1 MAKVTIREYDSS
13 EPSVLAGAYDLPI
26 YIPGYANF
34 GPENEP
40 TLIAGGDN
48 ALATFKRIFG
58 DTPYVFKADQVIN
71 CETVRYKGDYEQSYI
86 EAYEYASLGYPIV
99 YERVTPFTLQKAS
112 ATLNIQ
118 RMRATATHVI
128 SDGNAESTNA
138 ATEVTFTRTGDSAPY
153 TYTAD
158 LSGNAVFTDRWF
170 GARAN
175 GANGAYGVDIGEY
188 GYDWDGTKWTSDDEG
203 VQAGGSVNVG
213 EGKIVIVT
221 NTDLFGGEI
230 SGTGTVTWWTNVRA
244 YRFTANINNNEP
256 ANKQVEFSKDGSIWT
271 DVTSV
276 ATYNNQAEQ
285 EEQEEKKTYGDLL
298 DVQVNSAA
306 SVTFRF
312 SPPNIQSSI
321 TESAAPVASNTGNTL
336 VFEAKYGGEY
346 GNAIRI
352 SVDETNAS
360 DLFRLTVV
368 NGENTETFNVSL
380 ARDDSAFIG
389 NISSNYIQVSAQ
401 SLAGIPGDAT
411 GLLIQTQ
418 TETALSG
425 GGNQNAS
432 TSQPDEFTVAAM
444 YELLT
449 DNDYGAGVK
458 NDTATNEFWEKFEDR
473 DLNDYGI
480 FTTGAYPLYG
490 GSNDWQAA
498 QRELAAVSEYGLG
511 FALVDAKA
519 NVTAQN
525 LSNQSEMQAWVTGT
539 NSRTEPYGAYGAMF
553 FEGRTVTTS
562 FGDQELPASFCYV
575 QNFIKQLGLYQ
586 PWEATAGTGTNAN
599 GRGVVGGIV
608 DKKKL
613 GGSVSDMLQPDIGV
627 RVNPI
632 QYIRNVGNV
641 IMGNATLNNNSRGLV
656 NYSFLNI
663 RVLTTIV
670 KRFWYSLGKTV
681 LFEQNDMVTY
691 LTLKNAGQTFM
702 DTLLDRG
709 LRTEDSKGNAVE
721 PYTIERVA
729 TTERATL
736 KIKVS
741 YYPIEAIEKVEEEVE
756 LKDGYVNVTEV

>member
-13 EPSVLAGAYDLPI
+13 EPSVLTGAYDLPI

-48 ALATFKRIFG
+48 ALATFKSIFG

-71 CETVRYKGDYEQSYI
+71 GETVRYKGDYEQSYI

-99 YERVTPFTLQKAS
+99 YERVTPFKLQKAS

-118 RMRATATHVI
+118 RMRATATHTI
-128 SDGNAESTNA
+128 SDGNTESTNA
-138 ATEVTFTRTGDSAPY
+138 VTNVTFTRTGDSAPY
-153 TYTAD
+153 KYTAD
-158 LSGNAVFTDRWF
+158 LSEDDVFADSWF

-175 GANGAYGVDIGEY
+175 GANGAYGVDIGDY
-188 GYDWDGTKWTSDDEG
+188 GYDWNGANWTSEDDTA
-203 VQAGGSVNVG
+203 VQKGGSVNVG
-213 EGKIVIVT
+213 AGSIVIVT
-221 NTDLFGGEI
+221 NTEIFGSGVT

-244 YRFTANINNNEP
+244 YRFTANINNNTA
-256 ANKQVEFSKDGSIWT
+256 ANAQVEFSTNGSSWT

-276 ATYNNQAEQ
+276 VTYNNAER
-285 EEQEEKKTYGDLL
+285 TYGDLL
-298 DVQVNSAA
+298 TVQVNSA
-306 SVTFRF
+306 SNVTFRF
-312 SPPNIQSSI
+312 LPPNISNNI
-321 TESAAPVASNTGNTL
+321 TESATPVASNTGNTL
-336 VFEAKYGGEY
+336 VIEAKYGGEY

-352 SVDETNAS
+352 SVAETNAS

-380 ARDDSAFIG
+380 ARDDGAFIG

-401 SLAGIPGDAT
+401 SLAAIPGDAT

-425 GGNQNAS
+425 GGYQNAS

-449 DNDYGAGVK
+449 GNSYGAGVAD
-458 NDTATNEFWEKFEDR
+458 DTATNEFWEKFADK

-498 QRELAAVSEYGLG
+498 QRELAVVSEYGLG

-553 FEGRTVTTS
+553 FESRTVTTS

-663 RVLTTIV
+663 RVLTAIV

-709 LRTEDSKGNAVE
+709 LRTEDSNGNAVE

>member
-13 EPSVLAGAYDLPI
+13 EPSVLTGAYDLPI

-48 ALATFKRIFG
+48 ALATFRSIFG

-71 CETVRYKGDYEQSYI
+71 GETVRYKGDYEQSYI

-99 YERVTPFTLQKAS
+99 YERVTPFKLQKAS

-118 RMRATATHVI
+118 RIRATATHTI
-128 SDGNAESTNA
+128 SAGNSESTNA
-138 ATEVTFTRTGDSAPY
+138 ATNVTFTRTGDSAPY

-158 LSGNAVFTDRWF
+158 LGEDDVFKDSWF

-175 GANGAYGVDIGEY
+175 GANGAYGVDIGDY
-188 GYDWDGTKWTSDDEG
+188 GYDWDGTNWTSEDDTA
-203 VQAGGSVNVG
+203 VQEGGSVNVG
-213 EGKIVIVT
+213 AGSIVIVT
-221 NTDLFGGEI
+221 NTEIFGSGVT

-244 YRFTANINNNEP
+244 YRFTANINNNTA
-256 ANKQVEFSKDGSIWT
+256 ANAQVEFSTNGSSWT

-276 ATYNNQAEQ
+276 ATYNNAER
-285 EEQEEKKTYGDLL
+285 TYGDLL
-298 DVQVNSAA
+298 TVQVNSAS

-312 SPPNIQSSI
+312 SPPNISDNI
-321 TESAAPVASNTGNTL
+321 TESATPVANNTGNTL
-336 VFEAKYGGEY
+336 VIEAKYGGEY

-352 SVDETNAS
+352 SVAATNAS

-401 SLAGIPGDAT
+401 SLAAIPGDAT

-425 GGNQNAS
+425 GGNQSAS

-449 DNDYGAGVK
+449 GNSYGAGVAD
-458 NDTATNEFWEKFEDR
+458 DTATNEFWEKFEDK

-525 LSNQSEMQAWVTGT
+525 LSNQSEMQAWVAGT

-553 FEGRTVTTS
+553 FESRTVTTS

-663 RVLTTIV
+663 RVLTAIV

-709 LRTEDSKGNAVE
+709 LRTEDSNGNAVD

>member
-13 EPSVLAGAYDLPI
+13 EPSVLTGAYDLPI

-48 ALATFKRIFG
+48 ALATFKSIFG

-71 CETVRYKGDYEQSYI
+71 GETVRYKGDYEQSYI

-99 YERVTPFTLQKAS
+99 YERVTPFKLQKAS
-112 ATLNIQ
+112 TTLNIQ
-118 RMRATATHVI
+118 RMRAIATHTI
-128 SDGNAESTNA
+128 SDGNTESTNA
-138 ATEVTFTRTGDSAPY
+138 VTNVTFTRTGDSAPY

-158 LSGNAVFTDRWF
+158 LSEDDVFADSWF

-175 GANGAYGVDIGEY
+175 GANGAYGVDIGDY
-188 GYDWDGTKWTSDDEG
+188 GYDWNGTNWTSEDDTA
-203 VQAGGSVNVG
+203 VQEGGSVNVG
-213 EGKIVIVT
+213 AGSIVIVT
-221 NTDLFGGEI
+221 NTEIFGSGVT

-244 YRFTANINNNEP
+244 YRFTANINNNTA
-256 ANKQVEFSKDGSIWT
+256 ANAQVEFSTNGSSWT

-276 ATYNNQAEQ
+276 ATYNNAER
-285 EEQEEKKTYGDLL
+285 TYGDLL
-298 DVQVNSAA
+298 TVQVNSAS

-312 SPPNIQSSI
+312 SPPNIISNI
-321 TESAAPVASNTGNTL
+321 TESATPVANNTGNTL
-336 VFEAKYGGEY
+336 VIEAKYGGEY

-352 SVDETNAS
+352 SVAETNAS

-380 ARDDSAFIG
+380 ARDDGAFIG

-401 SLAGIPGDAT
+401 SLAAIPGDAT

-425 GGNQNAS
+425 GGNQSAS

-449 DNDYGAGVK
+449 GNSYGAGVA
-458 NDTATNEFWEKFEDR
+458 DDAATNEFWEKFEDK

-519 NVTAQN
+519 NVTAQS
-525 LSNQSEMQAWVTGT
+525 LSNQSEMQAWVAGT

-663 RVLTTIV
+663 RVLTAIV

-691 LTLKNAGQTFM
+691 LTLKNAGQAFM

-709 LRTEDSKGNAVE
+709 LRTEDSNGNAVE
-721 PYTIERVA
+721 PYTIERIA

>member
-13 EPSVLAGAYDLPI
+13 EPSVLTGAYDLPI

-48 ALATFKRIFG
+48 ALATFKSIFG

-71 CETVRYKGDYEQSYI
+71 GETVRYKGDYEQSYI

-99 YERVTPFTLQKAS
+99 YERVTPFALQKAS

-118 RMRATATHVI
+118 RMRATATHTI
-128 SDGNAESTNA
+128 SDGDAESTNA
-138 ATEVTFTRTGDSAPY
+138 AINVTFTRTNDSAPY
-153 TYTAD
+153 IYTAD
-158 LSGNAVFTDRWF
+158 LSEDAVFTDSWF

-175 GANGAYGVDIGEY
+175 GANGAYGVDIGDY
-188 GYDWDGTKWTSDDEG
+188 GYDWNGTNWTSEDDAG
-203 VQAGGSVNVG
+203 VQEGGSVNVG
-213 EGKIVIVT
+213 AGSIVIKT
-221 NTDLFGGEI
+221 NTEIFGSGVT

-244 YRFTANINNNEP
+244 YRFTANINNNTA
-256 ANKQVEFSKDGSIWT
+256 ANAQVEFSTNGSSWT

-276 ATYNNQAEQ
+276 ATYNNAER
-285 EEQEEKKTYGDLL
+285 TYGDLL
-298 DVQVNSAA
+298 TVQVNSAS

-312 SPPNIQSSI
+312 SPPNISNNI
-321 TESAAPVASNTGNTL
+321 TESAAPVANNTGNTL
-336 VFEAKYGGEY
+336 VIEAKYGGEY

-352 SVDETNAS
+352 SVAATNAP

-401 SLAGIPGDAT
+401 SLASIPGDAT

-425 GGNQNAS
+425 GGNQSAS
-432 TSQPDEFTVAAM
+432 ASQPDEFTVAAM

-449 DNDYGAGVK
+449 GSSYGAGVA
-458 NDTATNEFWEKFEDR
+458 NDAATNEFWEKFEDK

-525 LSNQSEMQAWVTGT
+525 LSNQAEMQAWVAGT

-553 FEGRTVTTS
+553 FESRTVTTS

-663 RVLTTIV
+663 RVLTAIV

-709 LRTEDSKGNAVE
+709 LRTEDSNGNAVE
-721 PYTIERVA
+721 PYTIERIA
-729 TTERATL
+729 TLERATL

>member
-13 EPSVLAGAYDLPI
+13 EPSVLTGAYDLPI

-48 ALATFKRIFG
+48 ALATFKSIFG

-71 CETVRYKGDYEQSYI
+71 GETVRYKGDYEQSYI
-86 EAYEYASLGYPIV
+86 EAYEYAALGYPIV
-99 YERVTPFTLQKAS
+99 YERVTPFKLQKAS

-118 RMRATATHVI
+118 RIRATATHTI
-128 SDGNAESTNA
+128 SAGNSESTNA
-138 ATEVTFTRTGDSAPY
+138 ATNVTFTRTGDSAPY

-158 LSGNAVFTDRWF
+158 LSENDVFADSWF

-175 GANGAYGVDIGEY
+175 GENGAYGIDIGDY
-188 GYDWDGTKWTSDDEG
+188 GYDWNGTNWTSEDDTA
-203 VQAGGSVNVG
+203 VQEGGSVNVEDG
-213 EGKIVIVT
+213 SIVIVT
-221 NTDLFGGEI
+221 NTEIFGAGVT
-230 SGTGTVTWWTNVRA
+230 SGTGTVTWWMNVRA
-244 YRFTANINNNEP
+244 YRFTANINNYTA
-256 ANKQVEFSKDGSIWT
+256 ANAQVEFSTNGSSWT

-276 ATYNNQAEQ
+276 ATYNNAER
-285 EEQEEKKTYGDLL
+285 TYGDLL
-298 DVQVNSAA
+298 TAQVNSAS

-312 SPPNIQSSI
+312 SPPNISDEI
-321 TESAAPVASNTGNTL
+321 TESATPVVNNTGNTL
-336 VFEAKYGGEY
+336 VIEAKYGGEY

-352 SVDETNAS
+352 SVAATNAS

-401 SLAGIPGDAT
+401 SLAAIPGDAT

-418 TETALSG
+418 AETALSG
-425 GGNQNAS
+425 GGYQNAS

-449 DNDYGAGVK
+449 GDSYGAGVA
-458 NDTATNEFWEKFEDR
+458 DDEATNEFWEKFADK

-553 FEGRTVTTS
+553 FESRTVTTS

-663 RVLTTIV
+663 RVLTAIV

-709 LRTEDSKGNAVE
+709 LRTEDSNGNAVE
-721 PYTIERVA
+721 PYTIERIA

>member
-13 EPSVLAGAYDLPI
+13 EPSVLTGAYDLPI

-48 ALATFKRIFG
+48 ALATFKSIFG

-71 CETVRYKGDYEQSYI
+71 GETVRYKGDYEQSYI

-99 YERVTPFTLQKAS
+99 YERVTPFKLQKAS
-112 ATLNIQ
+112 TTLNIQ
-118 RMRATATHVI
+118 RMRAIATHTI
-128 SDGNAESTNA
+128 SDGNTESTNA
-138 ATEVTFTRTGDSAPY
+138 VTNVTFTRTNDSAPY

-158 LSGNAVFTDRWF
+158 LSEDDVFTDSWF

-175 GANGAYGVDIGEY
+175 GANGAYGVDIGDY
-188 GYDWDGTKWTSDDEG
+188 GYDWNGTNWTSEDDTA
-203 VQAGGSVNVG
+203 VQEGGSVNVEDG
-213 EGKIVIVT
+213 SIVIVT
-221 NTDLFGGEI
+221 NTEIFGSGVT

-244 YRFTANINNNEP
+244 YRFTANINNNTA
-256 ANKQVEFSKDGSIWT
+256 ANAQVEFSTNGSSWT

-276 ATYNNQAEQ
+276 ATYNNAER
-285 EEQEEKKTYGDLL
+285 TYGDLL
-298 DVQVNSAA
+298 TVQVNSAS

-312 SPPNIQSSI
+312 SPPNISDNI
-321 TESAAPVASNTGNTL
+321 TESATPVANNTGNTL
-336 VFEAKYGGEY
+336 VIEAKYGGEY

-352 SVDETNAS
+352 SVAETNAS

-401 SLAGIPGDAT
+401 SLAAIPGDAT

-418 TETALSG
+418 AETALSG

-449 DNDYGAGVK
+449 GNSYGAGVA
-458 NDTATNEFWEKFEDR
+458 NDAATNEFWEKFEDK

-663 RVLTTIV
+663 RVLTAIV

-709 LRTEDSKGNAVE
+709 LRTEDSNGNAVE

>member
-13 EPSVLAGAYDLPI
+13 EPSVLTGAYDLPI

-48 ALATFKRIFG
+48 ALATFKSIFG

-71 CETVRYKGDYEQSYI
+71 GETVRYKGDYEQSYI

-99 YERVTPFTLQKAS
+99 YERVTPFKLQKAS

-118 RMRATATHVI
+118 RIRATATHTI
-128 SDGNAESTNA
+128 SAGNSESTNA
-138 ATEVTFTRTGDSAPY
+138 ATNVTFTRTGDSAPY

-158 LSGNAVFTDRWF
+158 LSEDAVFKDSWF

-175 GANGAYGVDIGEY
+175 GENGAYGIDIGDY
-188 GYDWDGTKWTSDDEG
+188 GYDWNGTNWTSEDDTA
-203 VQAGGSVNVG
+203 VQEGGSVNVEDG
-213 EGKIVIVT
+213 SIVIVT
-221 NTDLFGGEI
+221 NTEIFGAGVT
-230 SGTGTVTWWTNVRA
+230 SGTGTVTWWMNVRA
-244 YRFTANINNNEP
+244 YRFTANINNYTA
-256 ANKQVEFSKDGSIWT
+256 ANAQVEFSTNGSSWT

-276 ATYNNQAEQ
+276 ATYNN
-285 EEQEEKKTYGDLL
+285 EERTYGDLL
-298 DVQVNSAA
+298 TVQVNSAS

-312 SPPNIQSSI
+312 SPPNISDNI
-321 TESAAPVASNTGNTL
+321 TESATPVANNTGNTL
-336 VFEAKYGGEY
+336 VIEAKYGGEY

-352 SVDETNAS
+352 SVAATNAS

-380 ARDDSAFIG
+380 ARDDGAFIG

-401 SLAGIPGDAT
+401 SLAAIPGDAT
-411 GLLIQTQ
+411 GLLIQAQ
-418 TETALSG
+418 AETALSG
-425 GGNQNAS
+425 GGNQSAS

-449 DNDYGAGVK
+449 GSSYGAGVA
-458 NDTATNEFWEKFEDR
+458 NDAATNEFWEKFVDK

-553 FEGRTVTTS
+553 FESRTVTTS

-663 RVLTTIV
+663 RVLTAIV

-691 LTLKNAGQTFM
+691 LTLKNAGQAFM

-709 LRTEDSKGNAVE
+709 LRTEDSNGNAVE

>member
-13 EPSVLAGAYDLPI
+13 EPSVLTGAYDLPI

-48 ALATFKRIFG
+48 ALATFKSIFG

-71 CETVRYKGDYEQSYI
+71 GETVRYKGDYEQSYI

-99 YERVTPFTLQKAS
+99 YERVTPFALQKAS

-118 RMRATATHVI
+118 RMRATATHTI
-128 SDGNAESTNA
+128 SDGDAESTNA
-138 ATEVTFTRTGDSAPY
+138 AINVTFTRTGDSAPY

-158 LSGNAVFTDRWF
+158 LSEDDVFTDGWF

-175 GANGAYGVDIGEY
+175 GANGAYGIDIGDY
-188 GYDWDGTKWTSDDEG
+188 GYDWNGTNWTSEDDAA

-213 EGKIVIVT
+213 AGSIVIVT
-221 NTDLFGGEI
+221 NTEIFGSGVT

-244 YRFTANINNNEP
+244 YRFTANINNNTA
-256 ANKQVEFSKDGSIWT
+256 ANAQVEFSTNGSSWT
-271 DVTSV
+271 DVTGV
-276 ATYNNQAEQ
+276 ATYNNAER
-285 EEQEEKKTYGDLL
+285 TYGDLL
-298 DVQVNSAA
+298 TVQVNSAS

-312 SPPNIQSSI
+312 SPPNISNNI
-321 TESAAPVASNTGNTL
+321 TESAAPVANNTGNTL
-336 VFEAKYGGEY
+336 VIEAKYGGEY

-352 SVDETNAS
+352 SVAETNAS

-425 GGNQNAS
+425 GGNQNAG

-449 DNDYGAGVK
+449 GNSYGAGVA
-458 NDTATNEFWEKFEDR
+458 NDTATNEFWEKFADR

-663 RVLTTIV
+663 RVLTAIV

-709 LRTEDSKGNAVE
+709 LRTEDSNGNAVE

-729 TTERATL
+729 TMERATL